1 MTTPPLI
8 GQTWGDEAERMRAA
22 LVQESEQPFSV
33 LRPKLAAAHQALRSA
48 LAGVTPEQAAF
59 TPADGEGEDA
69 WGITE
74 VLGHLVSV
82 EMIMADRVRQL
93 GSGAPLDLPSTYPG
107 FRESVETR
115 QLAHLLGLLDQSAA
129 ALQSAIDAIDGS
141 ERLDQVDTHRRF
153 GDLNCRGWVAMHTL
167 HLQDHARQIGHI
179 KALDGY
185 PRP

>member
-33 LRPKLAAAHQALRSA
+33 LRPKLDAAHQALRTA
-48 LAGVTPEQAAF
+48 LADVTPEQAAF
-59 TPADGEGEDA
+59 TPADGVGEEA
-69 WGITE
+69 WGIAE
-74 VLGHLVSV
+74 VLGHLISV

-93 GSGAPLDLPSTYPG
+93 GSGAPLGLPSTYPG

-115 QLAHLLGLLDQSAA
+115 QLPELLGLLDQSHATLLAA
-129 ALQSAIDAIDGS
+129 IGAIEGH
-141 ERLDQVDTHRRF
+141 EQLDHMDTHRRF

-185 PRP
+185 PHP